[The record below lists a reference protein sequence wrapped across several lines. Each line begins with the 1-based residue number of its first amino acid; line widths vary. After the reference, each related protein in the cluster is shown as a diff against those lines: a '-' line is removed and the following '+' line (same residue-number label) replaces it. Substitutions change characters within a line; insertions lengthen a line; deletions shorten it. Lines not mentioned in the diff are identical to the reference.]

1 MLRKTFGRNKG
12 ITLIALVV
20 TIIVLLILAG
30 ISISLLSGQNGIL
43 NRAVEA
49 KKQTESKSAEEKVK
63 MAVMSS
69 MTYDGTLT
77 LEKLKTELANYGG
90 KLEGDTFPVTVT
102 IDENI
107 FKVNINGEIKSRTQG
122 GTLGSVDGTETSNTT
137 VQDAL
142 GNQVVVPAGFKIV
155 NQNDYVTDGIIIEDT
170 SNEITAGSQF
180 IWIPV
185 GNVIL
190 DSEGN
195 TESIMLG
202 RYVFDEDGT
211 VNSELSKT
219 EPDEQV
225 QPWEIYFTE
234 GLKESSTENT
244 HAKDIMAFRSKTISN
259 HGYYI
264 GRYEARTAVE
274 RKENSELTKV
284 TEINDG
290 YVYNW
295 VTQPEAAEASREMYN
310 NSNFESDLTNSYA
323 WDTALL
329 FLQKFDN
336 RENKE
341 NLKPYSRQVSLNGS
355 LSNKGTNNLTTSN
368 KQDVICNIYDM
379 ASNCFEW
386 STETTSS
393 DVNACTFRGGS
404 YSYKETCPSERYDD
418 AAGNSIDYYSFR
430 PILYL
435 ND

>member
-1 MLRKTFGRNKG
+1 M
-12 ITLIALVV
+12 
-20 TIIVLLILAG
+20 
-30 ISISLLSGQNGIL
+30 
-43 NRAVEA
+43 
-49 KKQTESKSAEEKVK
+49 
-63 MAVMSS
+63 
-69 MTYDGTLT
+69 
-77 LEKLKTELANYGG
+77 
-90 KLEGDTFPVTVT
+90 
-102 IDENI
+102 
-107 FKVNINGEIKSRTQG
+107 
-122 GTLGSVDGTETSNTT
+122 
-137 VQDAL
+137 
-142 GNQVVVPAGFKIV
+142 
-155 NQNDYVTDGIIIEDT
+155 
-170 SNEITAGSQF
+170 
-180 IWIPV
+180 
-185 GNVIL
+185 
-190 DSEGN
+190 
-195 TESIMLG
+195 
-202 RYVFDEDGT
+202 
-211 VNSELSKT
+211 
-219 EPDEQV
+219 
-225 QPWEIYFTE
+225 
-234 GLKESSTENT
+234 TENT

-274 RKENSELTKV
+274 RKENNELTKV

-336 RENKE
+336 RENKD

-355 LSNKGTNNLTTSN
+355 LLNKGTNNLTTSN

-430 PILYL
+430 PILYF

>member
-1 MLRKTFGRNKG
+1 MLRKTLGRNKG

-107 FKVNINGEIKSRTQG
+107 FKVNINGETKSRIQG

-155 NQNDYVTDGIIIEDT
+155 NPNDYVTDGIIIEDT

-180 IWIPV
+180 VWIPV
-185 GNVIL
+185 GNVIV

-195 TESIMLG
+195 IESITLG
-202 RYVFDEDGT
+202 RYVFDKDGT

-225 QPWEIYFTE
+225 QPWKIYFTE
-234 GLKESSTENT
+234 GLKESLTENT

-274 RKENSELTKV
+274 RKENNELTKV

-336 RENKE
+336 RENKD

-355 LSNKGTNNLTTSN
+355 LLNKGTNNLTTSN

>member
-1 MLRKTFGRNKG
+1 MLRKTLGRNKG

-107 FKVNINGEIKSRTQG
+107 FKVNINGETKSRIQG

-155 NQNDYVTDGIIIEDT
+155 NPNDYVTDGIIIEDT

-180 IWIPV
+180 VWIPV
-185 GNVIL
+185 GNVIV

-195 TESIMLG
+195 IESITLG
-202 RYVFDEDGT
+202 RYVFD
-211 VNSELSKT
+211 
-219 EPDEQV
+219 
-225 QPWEIYFTE
+225 
-234 GLKESSTENT
+234 
-244 HAKDIMAFRSKTISN
+244 KD
-259 HGYYI
+259 
-264 GRYEARTAVE
+264 
-274 RKENSELTKV
+274 
-284 TEINDG
+284 
-290 YVYNW
+290 
-295 VTQPEAAEASREMYN
+295 
-310 NSNFESDLTNSYA
+310 
-323 WDTALL
+323 
-329 FLQKFDN
+329 
-336 RENKE
+336 
-341 NLKPYSRQVSLNGS
+341 
-355 LSNKGTNNLTTSN
+355 
-368 KQDVICNIYDM
+368 
-379 ASNCFEW
+379 
-386 STETTSS
+386 
-393 DVNACTFRGGS
+393 
-404 YSYKETCPSERYDD
+404 
-418 AAGNSIDYYSFR
+418 
-430 PILYL
+430 
-435 ND
+435 

>member
-1 MLRKTFGRNKG
+1 MLRKTLGRNKG

-107 FKVNINGEIKSRTQG
+107 FKVNINGETKSRIQG

-155 NQNDYVTDGIIIEDT
+155 NPNDYVTDGIIIEDT

-180 IWIPV
+180 VWIPV
-185 GNVIL
+185 GNVIV

-195 TESIMLG
+195 IESITLG
-202 RYVFDEDGT
+202 RYVFDKDGT

-225 QPWEIYFTE
+225 QPWKIYFTE
-234 GLKESSTENT
+234 GLKESLTENT

-274 RKENSELTKV
+274 RKENNELTKV

-336 RENKE
+336 RENKD

-355 LSNKGTNNLTTSN
+355 LLNKGTNNLTTSN

-430 PILYL
+430 PILYF